1 MCIHNL
7 WIFYRFW
14 LNFMDGTF
22 WGCSCEYL
30 INYWYFGCNISFEEE
45 RKKKNPTFDKCTGR
59 QNSILYWN
67 SKLGESAD
75 SVCVNQWC
83 SLHGPALMGKSTVE
97 FQGDNIVLLDC
108 IKWDVTVFN
117 SILSWWCV
125 RKVVRGTR
133 KHLQRNSHVINVA
146 PLFFSLPQALFL
158 LLLLLRANLQHAG
171 DTKSSFV
178 SFRLMIQK
186 TFGTFLCVP
195 NIQCVCLSISV
206 VITLS
211 VLQQNYLL
219 NWRPNEAEN

>member
-1 MCIHNL
+1 
-7 WIFYRFW
+7 
-14 LNFMDGTF
+14 MDGTF

-45 RKKKNPTFDKCTGR
+45 RKKKPPTFDKCTGR

-75 SVCVNQWC
+75 SVCVWINGALCMGQLWWVNQLLN
-83 SLHGPALMGKSTVE
+83 SRGIILYYSTVSN
-97 FQGDNIVLLDC
+97 GILR
-108 IKWDVTVFN
+108 DVTVFN

-125 RKVVRGTR
+125 RKVVRGSR

-171 DTKSSFV
+171 DINCHLWAFD
-178 SFRLMIQK
+178 
-186 TFGTFLCVP
+186 
-195 NIQCVCLSISV
+195 
-206 VITLS
+206 
-211 VLQQNYLL
+211 
-219 NWRPNEAEN
+219 